1 MTKIPFGRT
10 GLQVSP
16 LGFGAAPIGYLN
28 TEREKVRKILN
39 LLLDRGVNVIDTAA
53 SYEGSE
59 EMIAE
64 AIGHRRKDFV
74 LVSKCGTSLP
84 DIDAPAWSA
93 ELIRKTVDRS
103 LRRLRTDRLEVM
115 LLHSCDLH
123 TLQKGE
129 AIGAL
134 VEAQKAG
141 KIRFPGY
148 SGGNEAA
155 ACAAGRSEIAVIET
169 SISIVDQ
176 VNIDIVLPKTRAN
189 NVGLLAKRPIAN
201 AAWKPLSSQPG
212 LYQGYAKTYTDR
224 FAKMGLKIEDLGF
237 KGRPEEVWPQIAL
250 RFTLS
255 IEDVHSAIIG
265 TTRYD
270 NAERNI
276 HYAEKGPLPS
286 DVDKKI
292 RLAFEQAQASA
303 GGGWSGQ
310 T

>member
-1 MTKIPFGRT
+1 MKKVPFGKT
-10 GLQVSP
+10 GFQASP

-39 LLLDRGVNVIDTAA
+39 LLLDRGVTIVDTAA

-64 AIGHRRKDFV
+64 SIGHRRKDFV
-74 LVSKCGTSLP
+74 LISKCGGSLP

-103 LRRLRTDRLEVM
+103 LRRLRTDRLDVM

-141 KIRFPGY
+141 KVRFPGY
-148 SGGNEAA
+148 SGDNEAA
-155 ACAAGRSEIAVIET
+155 AWAAGRAEIGVIET
-169 SISIVDQ
+169 SINIADQ
-176 VNIDIVLPKTRAN
+176 VNIDTVLPKTRAN
-189 NVGLLAKRPIAN
+189 DIGVLAKRPIAN
-201 AAWKPLSSQPG
+201 AAWKPLSAQPG

-237 KGRPEEVWPQIAL
+237 KGKPEEIWAEIAL

-255 IEDVHSAIIG
+255 IEGVHSAIIG
-265 TTRYD
+265 TTRPE

-276 HYAEKGPLPS
+276 QYAEKGPLPP
-286 DVDKKI
+286 DVVKKI
-292 RLAFEQAQASA
+292 RFAFEKAQASA
-303 GGGWSGQ
+303 GGGWTGQ

>member
-1 MTKIPFGRT
+1 MKKVPFGKT
-10 GLQVSP
+10 GFQASP

-39 LLLDRGVNVIDTAA
+39 LLLDRGVTIVDTAA

-64 AIGHRRKDFV
+64 SIGHRRKDFV
-74 LVSKCGTSLP
+74 LISKCGGSLP

-93 ELIRKTVDRS
+93 ELVRKTVDRS
-103 LRRLRTDRLEVM
+103 LRRLRTDRLDVM
-115 LLHSCDLH
+115 LLHSCDLQ

-134 VEAQKAG
+134 IEAQKAG
-141 KIRFPGY
+141 KVRFPGY
-148 SGGNEAA
+148 SGDNEAA
-155 ACAAGRSEIAVIET
+155 AWAAGRPEIAVIET
-169 SISIVDQ
+169 S
-176 VNIDIVLPKTRAN
+176 VNITDQLNIDMVLPLTRKN
-189 NVGLLAKRPIAN
+189 NIGVLAKRPIAN

-224 FAKMGLKIEDLGF
+224 FAKMGLKIEELGF
-237 KGRPEEVWPQIAL
+237 KGKPEDAWPEIAL

-255 IEDVHSAIIG
+255 IEGVHSAIIG
-265 TTRYD
+265 TTRPE

-276 HYAEKGPLPS
+276 HYAEKGPLPEE
-286 DVDKKI
+286 VVKKI
-292 RLAFEQAQASA
+292 RFAFEKAQAAA